1 MRTLRLVKRYS
12 TDMDRDDLRYS
23 ERIKFNKKQVKR
35 IVEQETFD
43 VCINLDGCDLIKVDN
58 WILEQIRKRDD
69 TQFRYVGILF
79 GSQERVMRI
88 WTK

>member
-1 MRTLRLVKRYS
+1 MKET
-12 TDMDRDDLRYS
+12 DLRYS
-23 ERIKFNKKQVKR
+23 EKIKFNKEQVKR
-35 IVEQETFD
+35 IVEQENFD
-43 VCINLDGCDLIKVDN
+43 VCIKLDGCDLIKVDN

-69 TQFRYVGILF
+69 TQFRYVGMLF

>member
-1 MRTLRLVKRYS
+1 MKEN
-12 TDMDRDDLRYS
+12 DLRYS
-23 ERIKFNKKQVKR
+23 EKIKFNKEQVKR
-35 IVEQETFD
+35 IVEQENFD
-43 VCINLDGCDLIKVDN
+43 VCIKLDGCDLIKVDN

-69 TQFRYVGILF
+69 TQFRYVGMLF

>member
-1 MRTLRLVKRYS
+1 MVKRYS
-12 TDMDRDDLRYS
+12 TNMDRNDLRYS

-35 IVEQETFD
+35 IVEQENFD
-43 VCINLDGCDLIKVDN
+43 VCIKLDGCDPVEDDN

-69 TQFRYVGILF
+69 TEFRYVGMLF